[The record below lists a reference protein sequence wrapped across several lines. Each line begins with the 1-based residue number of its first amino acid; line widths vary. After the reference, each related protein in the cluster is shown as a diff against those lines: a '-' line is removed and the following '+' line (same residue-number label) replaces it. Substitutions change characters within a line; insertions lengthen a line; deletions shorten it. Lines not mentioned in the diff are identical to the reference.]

1 MDRIVGISDRANAA
15 FHALAV
21 ASNSGGSIAAKEAA
35 RRLGVSASYL
45 TKILSA
51 LGSRGILE
59 SARGIGGGFSLARPS
74 DSISL
79 MEVLVALDGP
89 LPSRSCLF
97 ERTICETG
105 SCLFKVL
112 CQGFEAE
119 LKKALESSTIA
130 DLAASF
136 SK

>member
-21 ASNSGGSIAAKEAA
+21 ASNSGGSIAAGEAA

-51 LGSRGILE
+51 LGSKGILE
-59 SARGIGGGFSLARPS
+59 SSRGIGGGFSLARSS

-89 LPSRSCLF
+89 LPSRACLF
-97 ERTICETG
+97 EHAVCDSGT
-105 SCLFKVL
+105 CLFQVL
-112 CQGFEAE
+112 CRRFEAE
-119 LKKALESSTIA
+119 LKEALEGSTIA
-130 DLAASF
+130 DLASSF
-136 SK
+136 SR